1 MSFLLLLAQGTPP
14 SGGPPVA
21 PDLDTVPFT
30 QIIQDGGWT
39 MYILIGMS
47 LLTTIMV
54 FYYLLSLRF
63 NVIVPQRFL
72 FNAEEAA
79 TEGDAEALYE
89 ICRRS
94 RSPGAGILEPAARL
108 MTEHPEV
115 DYAAVRDAVE
125 DAGGR
130 QAGLLWQRIQYLMDI
145 AVLAPMVGLFGTVL
159 GMIEAFVSLKENFG
173 SVKPIGLASGV
184 SKALLTT
191 AGGLI
196 VGIVAMILFSYFR
209 GRVTRIMS
217 RLEASCNLVLQHIFF
232 HPERMADA
240 AKNKAKADDE

>member
-1 MSFLLLLAQGTPP
+1 MSFLLLLAQSTPP
-14 SGGPPVA
+14 SAGPPVL

-47 LLTTIMV
+47 VLTTIMV

-63 NVIVPQRFL
+63 NVIVPQSFL

-79 TEGDAEALYE
+79 TQGDAEALYE

-94 RSPGAGILEPAARL
+94 KSPGAAILEPAARL
-108 MTEHPEV
+108 ISEHPEV

-130 QAGLLWQRIQYLMDI
+130 QSSLLWQRIQYLMDI
-145 AVLAPMVGLFGTVL
+145 AVVAPMVGLFGTVL

-173 SVKPIGLASGV
+173 SVKPIGLANGV

-191 AGGLI
+191 AGGLV

-209 GRVTRIMS
+209 GRVTRVVS
-217 RLEASCNLVLQHIFF
+217 RLEVSCNQVLQHIFF
-232 HPERMADA
+232 HPKRMADDPA
-240 AKNKAKADDE
+240 NQAKAVDE

>member
-1 MSFLLLLAQGTPP
+1 MSFPLLLAQSTPP
-14 SGGPPVA
+14 SDGSPA
-21 PDLDTVPFT
+21 LPDLDTVPFT

-47 LLTTIMV
+47 VLTTIMV

-63 NVIVPQRFL
+63 NVIIPRRFL

-94 RSPGAGILEPAARL
+94 KSPGAAILGPAARL
-108 MTEHPEV
+108 MSEHPEV
-115 DYAAVRDAVE
+115 DYAATRDAVE

-130 QAGLLWQRIQYLMDI
+130 QASLLWQRVQYFMDI
-145 AVLAPMVGLFGTVL
+145 AVIAPMVGLFGTVL

-173 SVKPIGLASGV
+173 SVKPIGLANGV

-209 GRVTRIMS
+209 GRVTRVVS
-217 RLEASCNLVLQHIFF
+217 RLEASCNLVLQHMFF
-232 HPERMADA
+232 HPKRMADA
-240 AKNKAKADDE
+240 AKNQAKKADE

>member
-1 MSFLLLLAQGTPP
+1 
-14 SGGPPVA
+14 
-21 PDLDTVPFT
+21 
-30 QIIQDGGWT
+30 

-47 LLTTIMV
+47 VLTTIMV

-79 TEGDAEALYE
+79 TEGDAQALYE

-125 DAGGR
+125 D
-130 QAGLLWQRIQYLMDI
+130 
-145 AVLAPMVGLFGTVL
+145 
-159 GMIEAFVSLKENFG
+159 
-173 SVKPIGLASGV
+173 
-184 SKALLTT
+184 
-191 AGGLI
+191 
-196 VGIVAMILFSYFR
+196 
-209 GRVTRIMS
+209 
-217 RLEASCNLVLQHIFF
+217 
-232 HPERMADA
+232 
-240 AKNKAKADDE
+240 

>member
-1 MSFLLLLAQGTPP
+1 MSFLLLLAQSTPP
-14 SGGPPVA
+14 SDA
-21 PDLDTVPFT
+21 PSALPNLDTVPFT

-47 LLTTIMV
+47 VLTTVMV
-54 FYYLLSLRF
+54 FYYLMSLRF
-63 NVIVPQRFL
+63 NAMVPQRFL

-94 RSPGAGILEPAARL
+94 KSPGAAILEPAARL
-108 MTEHPEV
+108 MSEHPEL
-115 DYAAVRDAVE
+115 DYAAARDAVE

-130 QAGLLWQRIQYLMDI
+130 QASLLWQRIQYLMDI
-145 AVLAPMVGLFGTVL
+145 AVVAPMVGLFGTVL

-173 SVKPIGLASGV
+173 SVKPIGLANGV

-191 AGGLI
+191 AGGLV

-209 GRVTRIMS
+209 GRVTRVLS
-217 RLEASCNLVLQHIFF
+217 RLEASCNHVLQHIFF
-232 HPERMADA
+232 HPKRMADGA
-240 AKNKAKADDE
+240 TNQTKPVDE